1 MEPTDLYN
9 DRDCYEFE
17 EIITAI
23 EYTRKLQEGDA
34 TGLLV
39 DRL

>member
-9 DRDCYEFE
+9 DPDCYEFE
-17 EIITAI
+17 EIIIAI
-23 EYTRKLQEGDA
+23 KYTRKLQGDA
-34 TGLLV
+34 TSLLV